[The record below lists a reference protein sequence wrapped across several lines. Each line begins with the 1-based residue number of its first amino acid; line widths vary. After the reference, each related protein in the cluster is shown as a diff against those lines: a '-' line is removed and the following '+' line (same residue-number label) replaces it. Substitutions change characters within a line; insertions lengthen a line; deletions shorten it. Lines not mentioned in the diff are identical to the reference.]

1 MCILTK
7 TYPSKVLVNTYT
19 VTHVTTNK
27 NENLKRYKVTS
38 LNATGFK
45 TSQVKQKFYC
55 KHRM

>member
-7 TYPSKVLVNTYT
+7 TYPSKVLVN
-19 VTHVTTNK
+19 THVTTNK